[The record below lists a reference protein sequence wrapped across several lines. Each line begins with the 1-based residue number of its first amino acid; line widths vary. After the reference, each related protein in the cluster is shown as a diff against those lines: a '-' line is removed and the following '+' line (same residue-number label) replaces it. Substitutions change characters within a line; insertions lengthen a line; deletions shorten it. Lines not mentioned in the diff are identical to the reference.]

1 MKKPFLLFLFPGQ
14 GAQYAGMGSDLHAQ
28 HEIVRH
34 TYEEAV
40 DTLGYDITH
49 LSFADSDGTINLTR
63 YTQPAILTHS
73 VACLRLFSKLTQGQL
88 LPDVTAGHSLGE

>member
-49 LSFADSDGTINLTR
+49 LSFADADVKSST
-63 YTQPAILTHS
+63 PAATKAEYS
-73 VACLRLFSKLTQGQL
+73 PRLW
-88 LPDVTAGHSLGE
+88 PAVTSGSS